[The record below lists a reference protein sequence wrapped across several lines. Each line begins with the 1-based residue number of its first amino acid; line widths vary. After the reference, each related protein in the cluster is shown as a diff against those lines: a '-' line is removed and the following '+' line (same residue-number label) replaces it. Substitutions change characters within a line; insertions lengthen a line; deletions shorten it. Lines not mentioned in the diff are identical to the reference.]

1 MNKLELTDDELQLV
15 YTACMSMC
23 NRLTRTS
30 NELNGFDRLQEKMIK
45 QANEYHELAKKIK
58 E

>member
-1 MNKLELTDDELQLV
+1 MSKIELTEYEINLV

-23 NRLTRTS
+23 NKLTRAS
-30 NELNGFDRLQEKMIK
+30 NELNGFDKLQERMIK

-58 E
+58 